1 MLNLIDR
8 FGGRVPLVVNA
19 HPSLSGAQN
28 EIGNSQILDVG
39 KTGKSTYATAGVL
52 HQQSHRCHAEQ
63 CIAWQR
69 WSSACHG
76 ARHSIGKGANLTGG
90 DGNACA
96 SQTSSR
102 GARDDTGTRCRFGQ
116 LNND

>member
-1 MLNLIDR
+1 MLDWIDR
-8 FGGRVPLVVNA
+8 FGWRVSLVVNS

-28 EIGNSQILDVG
+28 EFGNSQILDVG

-52 HQQSHRCHAEQ
+52 RQQSHRCHAEQ

-76 ARHSIGKGANLTGG
+76 ARHSIGEGANLTGG
-90 DGNACA
+90 HGDAYA

-102 GARDDTGTRCRFGQ
+102 VARDDTGTCCRFGQ